1 MLLGTRAFHQSQTDA
16 MARLSEFIAGR
27 QGQVAT
33 GRRWS
38 AASEDPA
45 AAQRSAA
52 LIRRQDDAARHL
64 AALDFAESRLSLA
77 DAALGDFANRMT
89 RVREL
94 AVQAASDPSAS
105 GNRAILA
112 TEAREVLAVMVSL
125 ANAQDGSGNYL
136 FAGARAAAPAF
147 GFDAGGR
154 VQFQGLGRAAPVTVG
169 PAAVIEAA
177 EPGPDLFGRVS
188 DAAGT
193 RTMFA
198 VVEDFIAAL
207 EAPAPDPADPV
218 AVAARRQELD
228 RAVEAS
234 GAAIEL
240 LAASRAAFGGRLN
253 RVEAERERL
262 AIQGEAL
269 TLARSRI
276 EDTDLAEAI
285 TELQRA
291 SLVLEATQ
299 RSFAQVSRL
308 SLFNELR

>member
-1 MLLGTRAFHQSQTDA
+1 MLLGTRAFHLAQTDA
-16 MARLSEFIAGR
+16 MARLSAFIAGR

-33 GRRWS
+33 GRRWT
-38 AASEDPA
+38 APSEDPA
-45 AAQRSAA
+45 AAQQSAA
-52 LIRRQDDAARHL
+52 LVRRQDDATRYL
-64 AALDFAESRLSLA
+64 TALDFAESRLALA
-77 DAALGDFANRMT
+77 DAALGDVANRMT

-94 AVQAASDPSAS
+94 ALQASSDPSAA

-112 TEAREVLAVMVSL
+112 TEARELLAVMVSL
-125 ANAQDGSGNYL
+125 ANTQDRSGNYL
-136 FAGARAAAPAF
+136 FAGARAATPAF
-147 GFDAGGR
+147 GFDAAGR
-154 VQFQGLGRAAPVTVG
+154 VVWQGLGAAAPIAVG
-169 PAAVIEAA
+169 PASTIEATT
-177 EPGPDLFGRVS
+177 PGVELFGRVPDS
-188 DAAGT
+188 AGV

-207 EAPAPDPADPV
+207 EAPAPDPADTA
-218 AVAARRQELD
+218 AVAARRADFD

-240 LAASRAAFGGRLN
+240 LAASRAAFGGRLD

-262 AIQGEAL
+262 ALEGEAL
-269 TLARSRI
+269 TLGRSRL
-276 EDTDLAEAI
+276 EDTDLAQAI

>member
-1 MLLGTRAFHQSQTDA
+1 MLLGTRAFHLSQTNA
-16 MARLSEFIAGR
+16 MARLSEFIASR

-33 GRRWS
+33 GRRWT

-45 AAQRSAA
+45 AAQQSAA
-52 LIRRQDDAARHL
+52 LVRRQGDAARYL
-64 AALDFAESRLSLA
+64 AALDFAESRLTLA
-77 DAALGDFANRMT
+77 DAALGDIANRMT

-94 AVQAASDPSAS
+94 ALQAASDPSAA

-112 TEAREVLAVMVSL
+112 TEAREILSVIVSL
-125 ANAQDGSGNYL
+125 ANTSDSSGNYL
-136 FAGARAAAPAF
+136 FAGARAAEPAF
-147 GFDAGGR
+147 GFDAAGR
-154 VQFQGLGRAAPVTVG
+154 VEYRGLGVAAPVTVG
-169 PAAVIEAA
+169 PGATIDSAR
-177 EPGPDLFGRVS
+177 PGTEIFGRVP
-188 DAAGT
+188 DPAGV

-207 EAPAPDPADPV
+207 EAPAPDPADTV
-218 AVAARRQELD
+218 AVEARRQEYD
-228 RAVEAS
+228 RAVAAS
-234 GAAIEL
+234 GTAIEL

-262 AIQGEAL
+262 ALQGEAL
-269 TLARSRI
+269 TLARSRL
-276 EDTDLAEAI
+276 EDTDLAVAI